1 MYIVFLSTEIQVI
14 KMKHETE
21 LKKIER
27 ELEYLKITKRELQ
40 FQDKHHD
47 RKKRTKRLIE
57 TGALCEKYFDMYPM
71 TMEDREE
78 VFKIFSNYIQANTPN
93 RFHKKENT

>member
-1 MYIVFLSTEIQVI
+1 MN
-14 KMKHETE
+14 HETE
-21 LKKIER
+21 LKKIDR
-27 ELEYLKITKRELQ
+27 ELEYLKITKREFQ
-40 FQDKHHD
+40 FQDKQHD

-57 TGALCEKYFDMYPM
+57 TGALCEKYFDMYHM

-78 VFKIFSNYIQANTPN
+78 VFKIFSNYIKANTPN

>member
-1 MYIVFLSTEIQVI
+1 MN
-14 KMKHETE
+14 HETE
-21 LKKIER
+21 IKKIER

-40 FQDKHHD
+40 FQDKQHD

-57 TGALCEKYFDMYPM
+57 TGALCEKYFDMYHM
-71 TMEDREE
+71 TIEDREE
-78 VFKIFSNYIQANTPN
+78 VFKIFSNYIKANTPN

>member
-1 MYIVFLSTEIQVI
+1 
-14 KMKHETE
+14 MKHETG

-40 FQDKHHD
+40 FQDKQND

-57 TGALCEKYFDMYPM
+57 TGALCEKYFDMYHM

-78 VFKIFSNYIQANTPN
+78 VFKIFSNYIKANTPN
-93 RFHKKENT
+93 RFCKKENP

>member
-1 MYIVFLSTEIQVI
+1 YCTTS
-14 KMKHETE
+14 
-21 LKKIER
+21 
-27 ELEYLKITKRELQ
+27 KRELQ
-40 FQDKHHD
+40 FQDKQHD

-57 TGALCEKYFDMYPM
+57 TGALCEKYFDMYHM
-71 TMEDREE
+71 TIEDREE

>member
-1 MYIVFLSTEIQVI
+1 
-14 KMKHETE
+14 MKHETE

-40 FQDKHHD
+40 FKDKQHD

-57 TGALCEKYFDMYPM
+57 TGALCEKYFNMYHM
-71 TMEDREE
+71 TIEDREE

-93 RFHKKENT
+93 RFHKK

>member
-1 MYIVFLSTEIQVI
+1 
-14 KMKHETE
+14 MKHETE

-27 ELEYLKITKRELQ
+27 ELEYLKIAKRELQ
-40 FQDKHHD
+40 FQDKQHD

-57 TGALCEKYFDMYPM
+57 TGALCEKYFDMYHM
-71 TMEDREE
+71 TIEDREE

>member
-1 MYIVFLSTEIQVI
+1 MN
-14 KMKHETE
+14 HETE

-40 FQDKHHD
+40 FQDTQHD

-57 TGALCEKYFDMYPM
+57 TGALCEKYFDMYHM
-71 TMEDREE
+71 TIEDREV

>member
-1 MYIVFLSTEIQVI
+1 
-14 KMKHETE
+14 MKHETE

-40 FQDKHHD
+40 FQDKQND

-57 TGALCEKYFDMYPM
+57 TGALCEKYFDMYHM
-71 TMEDREE
+71 TIEDREE

>member
-1 MYIVFLSTEIQVI
+1 
-14 KMKHETE
+14 MKHETE
-21 LKKIER
+21 LKQIER

-40 FQDKHHD
+40 FQDKQYD

-57 TGALCEKYFDMYPM
+57 TGALCEKYFDMYHM
-71 TMEDREE
+71 TIEDREE
-78 VFKIFSNYIQANTPN
+78 VFKIFSNYIKANTPN